1 MVLVQNNNS
10 NRNDHLLERT
20 RNVSECWSHPAVLPD
35 HGERHGGPEG
45 LHQLVLPMWCPDSE
59 GYGVAPALGLYAKG
73 KACT

>member
-1 MVLVQNNNS
+1 MVSISSSRRYLP
-10 NRNDHLLERT
+10 LLERT

-35 HGERHGGPEG
+35 RGERQGGPAG